1 MKSII
6 QNEKRCYLC
15 GSTVNLESHHIFFGT
30 ALRPISDKHGLK
42 VWLCAYH
49 HRDQKNGAH
58 GNREVDLYLKQKA
71 QRAFEKKHGHEKF
84 MEIIGRNYL

>member
-15 GSTVNLESHHIFFGT
+15 GSTVNLESHHIFFGA

-71 QRAFEKKHGHEKF
+71 QKAFEKKYGHEKF
-84 MEIIGRNYL
+84 MEIIKRNYL

>member
-15 GSTVNLESHHIFFGT
+15 GSTVNLENHHIFFS
-30 ALRPISDKHGLK
+30 ALRPISDKYGLK

-71 QRAFEKKHGHEKF
+71 QQAFEKKHGHEKF
-84 MEIIGRNYL
+84 MEIIKRNYL